1 MTDEELMQAYAR
13 GKQAAFD
20 QLYARHKSRVM
31 GYLLKQ
37 LGDRAAAED
46 VFQAV
51 FLKLHRSRDNYRDE
65 LPFLPWLFTIV
76 RTALIDAGRRE
87 KTRSARIVLDDEQVA
102 AAAAD
107 QVPDPAPLHE
117 ALPALTT
124 LSPDQRRV
132 LELRFSQEFSFAE
145 IAEQLELSP
154 ANARQLA
161 SRALGKLRRLLRGK
175 EMNHDPS

>member
-13 GKQAAFD
+13 GEQAAFD
-20 QLYARHKSRVM
+20 QLYARHKCRVM
-31 GYLLKQ
+31 GYLLKRS
-37 LGDRAAAED
+37 GDRTAAED

-76 RTALIDAGRRE
+76 RTALIDAARRE
-87 KTRSARIVLDDEQVA
+87 QTRSARIVLDGEQVA
-102 AAAAD
+102 AAVAD
-107 QVPDPAPLHE
+107 HVPDPAPLHE
-117 ALPALTT
+117 ALPALAT

-132 LELRFSQEFSFAE
+132 LELRFGQGFSFTE

-154 ANARQLA
+154 ANARKLA
-161 SRALGKLRRLLRGK
+161 SRALGRLRRLLGGK
-175 EMNHDPS
+175 EMTHDPS

>member
-13 GKQAAFD
+13 GEQAGFD

-51 FLKLHRSRDNYRDE
+51 FLKLHRSRDNYRDD

-76 RTALIDAGRRE
+76 RTALIDAARRE
-87 KTRSARIVLDDEQVA
+87 KTRSSRIVLDDEQVA
-102 AAAAD
+102 AAVAD
-107 QVPDPAPLHE
+107 QVPDPVPLHE

-132 LELRFSQEFSFAE
+132 LDLRFGQEFSFTE

-154 ANARQLA
+154 ANARKLA
-161 SRALGKLRRLLRGK
+161 SRALGKLRRLLRDK
-175 EMNHDPS
+175 EMTHDPS